1 MTAGS
6 LVVRLDPA
14 LWAFLPRERRAPSWT
29 VPWDGD
35 ATVGHVVQSLGVP
48 LTEVGALHLD
58 GTPVLPA
65 RRPIPGGE
73 LVIRPVPR
81 PQEVPGATGFL
92 LDVGLGTLARRLR
105 VLGIDAA
112 YRNDTTDAELV
123 REGAAERRVVLTQD
137 RGLLMRR
144 ALWAGAHVRGHRPD
158 DQLADVL
165 DRFAPALAPSTR
177 CTVCNGELAARC
189 TGPGRARFARA
200 SARRH
205 PRWRGRPCRPWSR
218 PPSCLVR
225 GRQSCYP
232 ARRTSKQKRGRQR
245 PARRQHHMG

>member
-58 GTPVLPA
+58 GSPVLPA

-177 CTVCNGELAARC
+177 CTACNGELAAVTPDEIADQLEPGTRRSYAEFARC
-189 TGPGRARFARA
+189 RSCGRAYWHGAHGRGLDRIVKAARTTV
-200 SARRH
+200 ARR
-205 PRWRGRPCRPWSR
+205 RP
-218 PPSCLVR
+218 
-225 GRQSCYP
+225 
-232 ARRTSKQKRGRQR
+232 
-245 PARRQHHMG
+245 